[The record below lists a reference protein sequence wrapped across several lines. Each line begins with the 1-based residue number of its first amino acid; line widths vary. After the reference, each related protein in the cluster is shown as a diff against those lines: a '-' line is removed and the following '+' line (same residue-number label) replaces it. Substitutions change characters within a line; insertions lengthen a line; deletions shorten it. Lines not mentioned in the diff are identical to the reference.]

1 MHQRLLESYP
11 VSSDRYDEML
21 LADGRLRPHWR
32 TLIDQLENL
41 SPEMLRRRA
50 NEVRDAI
57 ASDGV
62 TYNVYADPKGANRP
76 WELDLLPHL
85 VSSEEWGFL
94 SRAVDQRARLMNAVL
109 ADIYGEQSLIA
120 GGLLPPALLFGQHG
134 YLMPCHGLKPPG
146 GVHLHAYAIDLARSA
161 DGTWWVVSDR
171 TQGPSGTG
179 YALQNR
185 QIMSRAM
192 PEALRDMQVE
202 SPHGYFHTL
211 RSTLTR
217 LAPANGEPPLIVL
230 LTPGPYNETYS
241 EHAFLAHTLGFPLV
255 EGVDLTVRGE
265 QVFLKTLNGLR
276 RVHAILRRMDDDYC
290 DPLELR
296 ADSALG
302 VPGLTQ
308 AARLGNVLVA
318 NSLGS
323 GVLESTALHGFL
335 PAINERLFGEP
346 LMLPAVASWWCGEK
360 PALDYTLEHFDDLVI
375 VPAFSSMRMQ
385 PVFGHTVT
393 GAARRRL
400 IESLQLQP
408 HAYAAQEWVRL
419 SQAPVM
425 SRSGDYRLMN
435 RTISL
440 RVFAVADGE
449 GGYHVMPGGLTRVA
463 SRQRRDVVSM
473 QQGGTTKDV
482 WVLREGDAGAA
493 AADQLPD
500 DAAGIAAGDGTLIRS
515 TVDVS
520 SHAGENLFWMGRYS
534 ERVKNLA
541 RLLRTTLQYTMDGQ
555 TESRGMLGS
564 VSWICSQLGV
574 QMPKSDPRPTITG
587 LQQSLQ
593 AAVVDTS
600 ASVSVA
606 TQLRQLAGA
615 AYQVREHLSLDNWH
629 ALNKMPAM
637 VQERINTPAAAQQ
650 VLGNVIDACSGLAG
664 HALDDMTRDAGWQF
678 LMVGRH
684 IERMV
689 NMATLFDS
697 FLRLPPRHQTAAL
710 SWLLESASS
719 IVTYRVR
726 YRRTPEWLP
735 VLHLLVFDVS
745 NPHGM
750 AYQFRMLQ
758 QYLAEIAQQLGLL
771 SMTIPTHLAQQL
783 EAMSLA
789 DFAYGSAT
797 AGEANA
803 RLAQLMRDAVSGGY
817 MLSDDL
823 SRHYFTPLTAPVSQG
838 V

>member
-11 VSSDRYDEML
+11 VSGDRYDEML
-21 LADGRLRPHWR
+21 QADGSLRPHWR

-50 NEVRDAI
+50 NEVREAI
-57 ASDGV
+57 TTDGV

-85 VSSEEWGFL
+85 VAGEEWQFL
-94 SRAVDQRARLMNAVL
+94 EQAVAQRARLMNAVL
-109 ADIYGEQSLIA
+109 ADIYGDQSLLRE
-120 GGLLPPALLFGQHG
+120 GLLPPALVFGQHG
-134 YLMPCHGLKPPG
+134 YLMPCHGLQPPG

-161 DGTWWVVSDR
+161 DGTWWVVADR
-171 TQGPSGTG
+171 TQGPSGSG

-192 PEALRDMQVE
+192 PEALRDMHVQ
-202 SPHGYFHTL
+202 SPHAYFHTL
-211 RSTLTR
+211 RATLTR
-217 LAPANGEPPLIVL
+217 LAPTAGGEVPLIVL

-323 GVLESTALHGFL
+323 GMLESTALHGFL
-335 PAINERLFGEP
+335 PAISERLLGEA
-346 LMLPAVASWWCGEK
+346 LALPSVASWWCGEK
-360 PALDYTLEHFDDLVI
+360 PALDYTLEHFDELVI

-385 PVFGHTVT
+385 PVFGHAVT

-400 IESLQLQP
+400 VESLQLQP

-419 SQAPVM
+419 SQGPVL
-425 SRSGDYRLMN
+425 SRSGDYRLRN

-449 GGYHVMPGGLTRVA
+449 GSYRVMPGGLTRVA
-463 SRQRRDVVSM
+463 PRQRRDMVSM
-473 QQGGTTKDV
+473 QQGGTSKDV
-482 WVLREGDAGAA
+482 WVLRESEPEVELTSDEPVSTGSV
-493 AADQLPD
+493 
-500 DAAGIAAGDGTLIRS
+500 IRS

-555 TESRGMLGS
+555 SESRGMLGS
-564 VSWICSQLGV
+564 VASICSQLGV
-574 QMPKSDPRPTITG
+574 QMPKPDPRPTITG

-593 AAVVDTS
+593 AAVIDPS
-600 ASVSVA
+600 APVSVA

-637 VQERINTPAAAQQ
+637 VQERIATPAAAQH

-664 HALDDMTRDAGWQF
+664 HALDDMTRDVGWQF
-678 LMVGRH
+678 LMIGRH
-684 IERMV
+684 IERML
-689 NMATLFDS
+689 NMAMLVDN
-697 FLRLPPRHQTAAL
+697 FLRLAPSRQTAAL
-710 SWLLESASS
+710 PWLLEAASS

-726 YRRTPEWLP
+726 YRRAPEWLP

-750 AYQFRMLQ
+750 AYQFQVLQ
-758 QYLAEIAQQLGLL
+758 QYLQDIAQQLGLL
-771 SMTIPTHLAQQL
+771 SMSLPQHLAGQL
-783 EAMSLA
+783 QGMTLA
-789 DFAYGSAT
+789 DFAHGT
-797 AGEANA
+797 PTMEGANA
-803 RLAQLMRDAVSGGY
+803 RLAQLMRDAVDGGY
-817 MLSDDL
+817 TLSDDL
-823 SRHYFTPLTAPVSQG
+823 SRHFFTPLTAPVSQG